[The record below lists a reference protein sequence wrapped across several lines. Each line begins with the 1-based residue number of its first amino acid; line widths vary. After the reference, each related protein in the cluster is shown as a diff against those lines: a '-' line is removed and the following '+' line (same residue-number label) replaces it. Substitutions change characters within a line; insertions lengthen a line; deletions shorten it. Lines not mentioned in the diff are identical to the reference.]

1 LKRLHGTPL
10 RSGPRKERNWLLG
23 GLIIV
28 SVGIHVLL
36 LIRIAEVYRSDAVT
50 SIELTLQDVSRPVGR
65 DIPRP
70 PRRLKMPPLI
80 KEAEP
85 PKVTERAVPS
95 LNPPR
100 LDPVVSVLSTRPV
113 EKISAPAMPDVSTP
127 SIAGWRPEP
136 EAKPFAEPV
145 AGPIGGPSAPVVTK
159 ESYFELVRLSIERN
173 KKYPEIARAGRIE
186 GRVAVGFVITP
197 DGNIRDVGIVKR
209 SHSRYLDEA
218 ALDAVKGAAPFPKPP
233 KSLFKESVNL
243 VITIIFE
250 LR

>member
-1 LKRLHGTPL
+1 L
-10 RSGPRKERNWLLG
+10 RSGPRRERNWLLG

-36 LIRIAEVYRSDAVT
+36 LIRLADVYRSEAVT

-80 KEAEP
+80 EEAEP
-85 PKVTERAVPS
+85 PKVTERSVSS
-95 LNPPR
+95 LKPPR
-100 LDPVVSVLSTRPV
+100 LDPVASILSTRPV
-113 EKISAPAMPDVSTP
+113 EELHAPAMPDVSAP
-127 SIAGWRPEP
+127 AIAGWSPEP
-136 EAKPFAEPV
+136 EAKPAAEPV
-145 AGPIGGPSAPVVTK
+145 SGPIAGPPEPVVTR
-159 ESYFELVRLSIERN
+159 ESYFELVRQSIERN
-173 KKYPEIARAGRIE
+173 KKYPEAARADRIE
-186 GRVAVGFVITP
+186 GRVAVRFVITP
-197 DGNIRDVGIVKR
+197 DGNIRNVAVVKR

-218 ALDAVKGAAPFPKPP
+218 ALNAVKGAAPFPKPP
-233 KSLFKESVNL
+233 KSLFKGPLNL